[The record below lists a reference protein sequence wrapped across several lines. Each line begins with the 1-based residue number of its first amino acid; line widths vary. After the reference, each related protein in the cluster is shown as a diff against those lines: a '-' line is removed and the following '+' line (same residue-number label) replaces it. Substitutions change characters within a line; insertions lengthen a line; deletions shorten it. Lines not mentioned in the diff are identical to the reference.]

1 MRRVAYQK
9 IFGINELD
17 TINRALLVKSGATHI
32 FEDTNGEA
40 LDIYIDIFGKEMLL
54 KRKNLANMCLN
65 TLTAHDDVESIIENR
80 ELVLSKLKDADINV
94 SDTMYHDVLDEA
106 TRLLNI
112 AKAMTEFSRV
122 KDNIKTIE

>member
-17 TINRALLVKSGATHI
+17 TINRAMLVKSGATHI

-54 KRKNLANMCLN
+54 KRKNIANMCLN

-80 ELVLSKLKDADINV
+80 ELVLSKLKDAGINV